1 MKTSTN
7 ARTRQEHGLARFR
20 YTAIAAAILLVLAGV
35 LAIGGSAGAASGP
48 FTIDGTV
55 PDNQATELP
64 DDSGNV
70 KELGP
75 KNSNDTKIGV
85 IHTAASP
92 MLAMTNPNGQ
102 VDLRRAW
109 IKTGKGT
116 ESPTAHDW
124 LYFAWERDANSG
136 SGFIAFEF
144 MQSAAPTQCAYE
156 TATDAQLIA
165 GCNPW
170 KNRQAGDFMI
180 LWDQSGGSTALSL
193 RTWSGSGANLTLG
206 APVGLNASV
215 SEAKYSGDGFRGEA
229 AVDLT
234 ATIFLN
240 TSDCTTFANVIPS
253 TVTGNS
259 DQADYKDTIFT
270 TAPAFSN
277 CGGVTITK
285 KDDDSPQSNLAG
297 AGFTLYTDVHP
308 ADAATGHIAEDTATT
323 FTCTT
328 AANGTCSIVGVPIGD
343 YWVVETTTPA
353 GHTAAADQKLHVT
366 AGSSAQLT
374 FVDPREFKVI
384 TIVCKNSDNSLY
396 PSEVTLQGGP
406 GSPKTSIGSGD
417 VGAAAAAQLC
427 GTANLGGATFSPKAF
442 GTYTGS
448 VNIPQ

>member
-1 MKTSTN
+1 MNTSTN
-7 ARTRQEHGLARFR
+7 ARARQEHGLARFR
-20 YTAIAAAILLVLAGV
+20 YTAIASAILLVLAGV

-48 FTIDGTV
+48 FSIEGTV
-55 PDNQATELP
+55 PDANAVELP
-64 DDSGNV
+64 DESGNV

-75 KNSNDTKIGV
+75 KNGTTTKISV
-85 IHTAASP
+85 IHTAPLP
-92 MLAMTNPNGQ
+92 MLALTNPNGQ

-144 MQSAAPTQCAYE
+144 MQEEAPTQCAYD
-156 TATDAQLIA
+156 TASDAQLIA

-170 KNRQAGDFMI
+170 ANRQAGDFMI
-180 LWDQSGGSTALSL
+180 LWDQSGGSTALAL
-193 RTWSGSGANLTLG
+193 RTWSGTAPNLTLS
-206 APVGLNASV
+206 APTTLNASV
-215 SEAKYSGDGFRGEA
+215 SEAQFSADGFKGEA

-234 ATIFLN
+234 ATVFAN
-240 TSDCTTFANVIPS
+240 TDDCTIFANVIPS

-259 DQADYKDTIFT
+259 DTADYKDTIL
-270 TAPAFSN
+270 TAAPEFSN

-308 ADAATGHIAEDTATT
+308 ADTATGHIAEDTATS

-343 YWVVETTTPA
+343 YWVVETATPA
-353 GHTAAADQKLHVT
+353 GHATAPDQKLHVT

-374 FVDPREFKVI
+374 FVDPRQFKVI

-396 PSEVTLQGGP
+396 PSDVALQGGP

-417 VGAAAAAQLC
+417 VGAATAAQLC
-427 GTANLGGATFSPKAF
+427 ATANLGGATFSPKGV

-448 VNIPQ
+448 VTIPQ

>member
-1 MKTSTN
+1 
-7 ARTRQEHGLARFR
+7 LARLR
-20 YTAIAAAILLVLAGV
+20 YTSLAAAMLLVLAGI
-35 LAIGGSAGAASGP
+35 LAIGGSADAASGP
-48 FTIDGTV
+48 FTIDGSV
-55 PDNQATELP
+55 PDAGAIELP

-75 KNSNDTKIGV
+75 KNASSTKIGV
-85 IHTAASP
+85 IHSAPSP
-92 MLAMTNPNGQ
+92 MLALTNPNGQ

-116 ESPTAHDW
+116 ESPVAHDW

-144 MQSAAPTQCAYE
+144 MQDEAPTQCAYD
-156 TATDAQLIA
+156 TATDAELIA

-180 LWDQSGGSTALSL
+180 LWDQSGSSTALAL
-193 RTWSGSGANLTLG
+193 RTWSGTAPNLTLS
-206 APVGLNASV
+206 APVQLNASV
-215 SEAKYSGDGFRGEA
+215 SEAKFSPDGFKGEA

-234 ATIFLN
+234 ETVFTN
-240 TSDCTTFANVIPS
+240 TDDCTIFANVIPS

-259 DQADYKDTIFT
+259 DSADYKDTIFT
-270 TAPAFSN
+270 EAPEFSN

-285 KDDDSPQSNLAG
+285 KDDDSPGSNLAG

-308 ADAATGHIAEDTATT
+308 ADTATGHIAEDTATA
-323 FTCTT
+323 FSCTT

-353 GHTAAADQKLHVT
+353 GHTTAADQKLHVT

-374 FVDPREFKVI
+374 FIDPRQFKVI
-384 TIVCKNSDNSLY
+384 TIVCKVSDNSLY

-417 VGAAAAAQLC
+417 VGAATAAQLC

-442 GTYTGS
+442 GTYTGQ
-448 VNIPQ
+448 VQIPQ